1 MYLGKAF
8 KPGQQWISRVHKHN
22 VRRRRKMEGNVGET
36 VRIASIVQKGV
47 STGRSSY
54 VEMRAL
60 ARQMSQNVRSKV
72 RAIRAL
78 DDSGDD
84 LLKRLALEI
93 GEGYTHVLTPN
104 GAIRQESLDALLALD
119 ADIATC
125 LGIIESEL
133 VDKKEPKGLATL
145 DELVKERKKL
155 VDDLRA

>member
-1 MYLGKAF
+1 
-8 KPGQQWISRVHKHN
+8 VHKHN
-22 VRRRRKMEGNVGET
+22 VRRRRKVEGNVGET

-60 ARQMSQNVRSKV
+60 ARQTSQNVRSKV
-72 RAIRAL
+72 RAIRAI
-78 DDSGDD
+78 DNTGADE

-93 GEGYTHVLTPN
+93 GDGYTHVLTPN

-133 VDKKEPKGLATL
+133 NDKKEPKGFSTL

>member
-1 MYLGKAF
+1 
-8 KPGQQWISRVHKHN
+8 
-22 VRRRRKMEGNVGET
+22 
-36 VRIASIVQKGV
+36 
-47 STGRSSY
+47 
-54 VEMRAL
+54 MRAL
-60 ARQMSQNVRSKV
+60 ARQTSQNVRSKV
-72 RAIRAL
+72 RAIRAI
-78 DDSGDD
+78 DNTGADE

-93 GEGYTHVLTPN
+93 GDGYTHVLTPN

-133 VDKKEPKGLATL
+133 NDKKEPKGFSTL